1 MINYHVFDIKDGT
14 MNDASKK
21 KSISNYSR
29 FQTNPFERKSTRYI
43 RGKGYAIDVNRSFRG
58 RDRR

>member
-21 KSISNYSR
+21 KSIYNCSR

-43 RGKGYAIDVNRSFRG
+43 RGKGYAIDVNRSF
-58 RDRR
+58 